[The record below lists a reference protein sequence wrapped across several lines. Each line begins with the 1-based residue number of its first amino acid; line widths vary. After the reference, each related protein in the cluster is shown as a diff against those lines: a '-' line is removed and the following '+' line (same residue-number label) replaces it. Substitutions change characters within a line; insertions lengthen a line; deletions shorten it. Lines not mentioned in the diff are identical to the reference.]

1 MPSIASVD
9 LSGAVSAV
17 LTYEF
22 NNLLDDAGNKV
33 VAQVSRNG
41 GISYANLYTHTGAD
55 PQDQVDSV
63 TLDITD
69 YASEDTRIRFLVSER
84 VGDKLIYLDNVRITF
99 GVNQGLYKAVW
110 NGTMPASPPNM
121 TIDSGSAISVD
132 VVSAV
137 SGTAMRVLYDSE
149 TYPSQLIRRSVAS
162 SKSSR
167 SISTTHSTAV
177 AASSPRPK
185 VAIPSTFGPSS
196 ATRLVRVTSST
207 SISAQPIPVVAPYRR
222 P

>member
-1 MPSIASVD
+1 MPSIVNVD

-41 GISYANLYTHTGAD
+41 GISYATLYTHTGAD

-137 SGTAMRVLYDSE
+137 SGTTMRVLDDSE
-149 TYPSQLIRRSVAS
+149 TYPSQLNTTVSSFIKIESLDIYDAQYSGGSIVTTAEGGDTVYIR
-162 SKSSR
+162 
-167 SISTTHSTAV
+167 
-177 AASSPRPK
+177 
-185 VAIPSTFGPSS
+185 PSS